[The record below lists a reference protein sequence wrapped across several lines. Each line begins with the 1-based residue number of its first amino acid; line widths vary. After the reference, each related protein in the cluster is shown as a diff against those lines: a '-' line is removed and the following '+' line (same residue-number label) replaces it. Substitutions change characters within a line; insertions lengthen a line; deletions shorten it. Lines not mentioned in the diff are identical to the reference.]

1 MDFGEVFKLVLR
13 LLGVLFLAIQAQ
25 QILNHLNRM
34 TKEPDQRK
42 EAQPNKQTE
51 TKKNILLI
59 IADDLGEHCG

>member
-1 MDFGEVFKLVLR
+1 MDLGEFFKQVLR

-25 QILNHLNRM
+25 QILSHLNKIIR
-34 TKEPDQRK
+34 EPDQTK
-42 EAQPNKQTE
+42 EANKQTE